1 MYQFKSRVRYS
12 EVELDKKLDL
22 SAIIDYF
29 QDCSTFQSE
38 DIGLGIDYLRSIN
51 RAWLLSSWQIIV
63 NDYPELGQEITSS
76 TWAYDF
82 NGIYGYRNFMIEN
95 NQKEVLAYANSIWVY
110 IDTKSGRPTRV
121 TDDIANTYGLEEKI
135 DMNYAPRKISFP
147 KDMNSL
153 APFSV
158 IRSNIDTNNHV
169 NNGQYIKMA
178 EEFLPEDFV
187 IKQMRADYRKAA
199 RLDDLIV
206 PKLAK
211 TQDGYIVVLADTED
225 KPFTIIE
232 FK

>member
-63 NDYPELGQEITSS
+63 NDYPELAQEITSS

-95 NQKEVLAYANSIWVY
+95 SNKEIMAYANSIWVY

-121 TDDIANTYGLEEKI
+121 TDDIVDTYGLEEKI
-135 DMNYAPRKISFP
+135 DMNYAPRKISLP

-153 APFSV
+153 TPFSV

-178 EEFLPEDFV
+178 EEFLPEGFV

-199 RLDDLIV
+199 KLEDLII
-206 PKLAK
+206 PKVAK

-232 FK
+232 FL

>member
-38 DIGLGIDYLRSIN
+38 DIGLSIDYLRSIN
-51 RAWLLSSWQIIV
+51 RAWVLSSWQIIV

-135 DMNYAPRKISFP
+135 DMNYAPRKISFS
-147 KDMNSL
+147 KDMISL

-211 TQDGYIVVLADTED
+211 IQDGYIVVLADTED

>member
-38 DIGLGIDYLRSIN
+38 DIGLSIDYLRSIN
-51 RAWLLSSWQIIV
+51 RAWVLSSWQIIV

-147 KDMNSL
+147 KDMISL